1 VVIVGAL
8 KESFTKKLGKER
20 GLPDFIVMGL
30 CTSTGLLIQQPTPYA
45 VAFYPPRTQARNLPM
60 RRSKATIL
68 IGLLMYAPFQPLHL
82 GRRMPILP
90 KASCMHA
97 PIQEQSCQLM
107 DGQFIDLQ
115 HSKR

>member
-1 VVIVGAL
+1 MIIGAL
-8 KESFTKKLGKER
+8 KGTSTKKLGKER

-45 VAFYPPRTQARNLPM
+45 VAFYPPRTQAPNLPM
-60 RRSKATIL
+60 RRHRATIL
-68 IGLLMYAPFQPLHL
+68 IGLLTHAPFQLLHV
-82 GRRMPILP
+82 GMPILT

-97 PIQEQSCQLM
+97 PTREQSCQLM
-107 DGQFIDLQ
+107 DGQFIDLH